1 MLKILLSKPVFIF
14 SAIILLLLIS
24 IPFQNNIDIQR
35 NKFRAIQDT
44 VLVTSSTLKKVS
56 LGFNELLSDIYW
68 FRALQYVGTD
78 EIIFSEKDSN
88 LLYKY
93 LDIITDLDPKFVN
106 AYRFGGTFLAEPNP
120 FGLDDIEN
128 GEKLLDKGRMNN
140 PNNFRLPLEQAF
152 LYYLHTNDYNKA
164 ADLFHEASE
173 KPGMSDF
180 RSSSLRGMAATARQR
195 SGDRE
200 LSKKIWEDI
209 YNNTTNEGR
218 KNFAFRNLKELE
230 TQDFEDKLTVLL
242 RKFDSENG
250 RLPKNLGELVDTGY
264 LKKVPKDHDEKD
276 FLIVSS
282 NKLVKSPTLAN
293 TFFKENLGFINARSQ
308 RFYGINGRY
317 AADIDELRI
326 FMNESADARGFPEHP
341 LGEEY
346 IYNPET
352 GEVDYDKWF
361 LE

>member
-1 MLKILLSKPVFIF
+1 MFKKLLSKPVN
-14 SAIILLLLIS
+14 IILVVVFLILAS
-24 IPFQNNIDIQR
+24 IPFQKNIDSQR
-35 NKFRAIQDT
+35 DKFRAIQDT

-56 LGFNELLSDIYW
+56 LGFDELLSDIYW
-68 FRALQYVGTD
+68 FRTLQYVGTN
-78 EIIFSEKDSN
+78 EIEFSEKDSN

-120 FGLDDIEN
+120 FGLDDIES
-128 GEKLLDKGRMNN
+128 GEKLLNKGRKNN
-140 PNNFRLPLEQAF
+140 PNNFRIPLEQAF
-152 LYYLHTNDYNKA
+152 LYYLHTDNYNKA
-164 ADLFHEASE
+164 ADLFYEASE

-180 RSSSLRGMAATARQR
+180 RSSSIRGMAATARQR

-209 YNNTTNEGR
+209 YNNTSNEGR
-218 KNFAFRNLKELE
+218 KNFAYRNLKELE

-264 LKKVPKDHDEKD
+264 LKKVPKDHDEKE
-276 FLIVSS
+276 FIIVTS
-282 NKLVKSPTLAN
+282 NKLVKSPTLAS
-293 TFFKENLGFINARSQ
+293 TFFNENLGFINARSK
-308 RFYGINGRY
+308 RFYGLNGRY
-317 AADIDELRI
+317 AEDIDELRI
-326 FMNESADARGFPEHP
+326 FINETAGGREFPEHP

-346 IYNPET
+346 IYDSET
-352 GEVDYDKWF
+352 GVVDYDKWF
-361 LE
+361 LQ